1 MPIVLKYGK
10 LNILENSGPAQ
21 ACINTDLHLILPS
34 LLPANYADT
43 FAKIWQKYDSIV
55 WTLSL
60 VGKLLG
66 MCSRSVHKYS
76 TTKG

>member
-10 LNILENSGPAQ
+10 LNLLENSGPAQ
-21 ACINTDLHLILPS
+21 ACMDIDLQLPLPS

-43 FAKIWQKYDSIV
+43 FAKIWQKYDSTI
-55 WTLSL
+55 WTLSH

-66 MCSRSVHKYS
+66 MCSKSVHYIQHD
-76 TTKG
+76 